1 MSLPKIGRPAVF
13 FAFLASSLCICPAPV
28 GAQGLSEYGAIMA
41 APKGLP
47 SGAANTL
54 ANPYRSLNLTPGS
67 SSGSSSGSGSS
78 SNAAPTN
85 SKAAASST
93 SKPGAEGATFI
104 DENGEKQIDPKK
116 AQEIGAKAQ
125 ADYQKAKSKLHS
137 SNPEDWKVAET
148 LLRSAITS
156 RNSIWGYND
165 PVIPKMLE
173 DLGNLYTKED
183 HPDTA
188 ISCYKSALIY
198 ITKQKGSG
206 SYERL
211 DVMLKLG
218 KLLRTRGEHRE
229 ALNYLKQAALINE
242 RQNGKEF
249 SKSLETKLDWAM
261 EADQVGVAEA
271 DSVYRDCVN
280 TMEHLDPNSANVQAC
295 PLAYDSLKSALNKHY
310 SDYLKRQGR
319 LEEAAELSSKLKIVE
334 EKEAP
339 PEPKAADAGAKTEAK
354 PENIS
359 EPKTSTETKAVTET
373 H

>member
-1 MSLPKIGRPAVF
+1 VSLPKIGHPA
-13 FAFLASSLCICPAPV
+13 AFLALLAVSIGVSPGPV
-28 GAQGLSEYGAIMA
+28 EAQGLSEYGAVLA

-47 SGAANTL
+47 SSAANTL
-54 ANPYRSLNLTPGS
+54 TNPYRSLNLSPGS
-67 SSGSSSGSGSS
+67 SSGSSSSS
-78 SNAAPTN
+78 HAAVN
-85 SKAAASST
+85 SKAATSSST
-93 SKPGAEGATFI
+93 SKSGADDATFI
-104 DENGEKQIDPKK
+104 DGNGEKQIDPKK

-125 ADYQKAKSKLHS
+125 TDYQKAKSKLHS
-137 SNPEDWKVAET
+137 SNPEDWKVAEA
-148 LLRSAITS
+148 LIRSAITS
-156 RNSIWGYND
+156 RNSIWGYSD

-173 DLGNLYTKED
+173 DLGALYTKED
-183 HPDTA
+183 HADTA

-218 KLLRTRGEHRE
+218 KLLRNKGEHRE

-242 RQNGKEF
+242 RQYGREF

-271 DSVYRDCVN
+271 DTVYRDCVD

-295 PLAYDSLKSALNKHY
+295 PLAYDSLRSALNRHY

-319 LEEAAELSSKLKIVE
+319 LEEAAELSTRLKIVE

-339 PEPKAADAGAKTEAK
+339 DESKATIGEAKTENKTEAK
-354 PENIS
+354 NS
-359 EPKTSTETKAVTET
+359 SETKAET
-373 H
+373 LTH